1 MRRFWTLSLRV
12 RLMIIGL
19 AGVGTAL
26 IMGGLAFYG
35 ALTYTVNRTL
45 DNEALTSANEVA
57 AMVNENRLPSPIPIS
72 GAQVVQV
79 VDAQQRVIGGS
90 VTADRLTPLLRPNEL
105 ATAVGG
111 EALVLDGVRLG
122 IAGPL
127 RVRAIQAGAAA
138 APVSVVVGLPVGD
151 VLATRTASRN
161 ALLITFPL
169 LLGALAVIA
178 WRVIG
183 WTLQPVE
190 QLRAG
195 AEQISRT
202 RRISGT
208 TGRERLPVPPAA
220 DEIRA
225 LAVTLNEMLDRLA
238 EAYGRQRSFV
248 ADAAHELRSPLA
260 SIQAQLEVAQRL
272 GEGGTLPA
280 DLMVDVKRLSG
291 LAEDL
296 LLLARADADTRPP
309 ARLTSIDAR
318 DLVADVVKAYDGAG
332 VPVAL
337 VANTAVMIMVDAE
350 ELRRAVGNVVDNA
363 VRHAYTGV
371 EVALRVDQDQAVI
384 SVSDDG
390 PGIPAADRERVFERF
405 TRLDDARERSS
416 GGAGLGLAIVR
427 ELITRAGGTVALTG
441 AEPPWSTRAELRV
454 PLAETTTITNR
465 YPSVQD
471 EVVPHRRIT
480 K

>member
-1 MRRFWTLSLRV
+1 VKRFWTMSLRA

-19 AGVGTAL
+19 AGVGIAL
-26 IMGGLAFYG
+26 IMGGLALFG
-35 ALTYTVNRTL
+35 ALTYSVNRTM
-45 DNEALTSANEVA
+45 DNEALASAQEVA
-57 AMVNENRLPSPIPIS
+57 AMVNENRLPSPIPVS
-72 GAQVVQV
+72 GAHVVQV

-105 ATAVGG
+105 ATALGG
-111 EALVLDGVRLG
+111 EAVLLDGVRVG
-122 IAGPL
+122 TSEPL
-127 RVRAIQAGAAA
+127 RVRAIPAGSAD
-138 APVSVVVGLPVGD
+138 APVSVIIGLPFGD
-151 VLATRTASRN
+151 VLATRTALRN

-169 LLGALAVIA
+169 LLAVLAAIA

-202 RRISGT
+202 GRIRGSASG
-208 TGRERLPVPPAA
+208 ERLPVPTAA

-238 EAYGRQRSFV
+238 DAQERQRSFV

-260 SIQAQLEVAQRL
+260 SIQAQLEVAGRL
-272 GEGGTLPA
+272 GDGGTLPS
-280 DLMVDVKRLSG
+280 DLMPDVKRLTG
-291 LAEDL
+291 LVEDL
-296 LLLARADADTRPP
+296 LLLARADADTKPP
-309 ARLTSIDAR
+309 ARLTPLSVPEFLGDVTDAY
-318 DLVADVVKAYDGAG
+318 AGAR

-337 VANTAVMIMVDAE
+337 VANQPVMIMGDAE
-350 ELRRAVGNVVDNA
+350 ELHRAVGNLVDNA
-363 VRHAYTGV
+363 VRHARRQV
-371 EVALRVDQDQAVI
+371 EVAARVDQGWAVI

-390 PGIPAADRERVFERF
+390 AGVAPEDRERVFERF
-405 TRLDDARERSS
+405 TRLDDARGRNS

-427 ELITRAGGTVALTG
+427 ELVIRAGGTVAFS
-441 AEPPWSTRAELRV
+441 AVEAPWRTRAELRL
-454 PLAETTTITNR
+454 PLGPTTTIT
-465 YPSVQD
+465 
-471 EVVPHRRIT
+471 